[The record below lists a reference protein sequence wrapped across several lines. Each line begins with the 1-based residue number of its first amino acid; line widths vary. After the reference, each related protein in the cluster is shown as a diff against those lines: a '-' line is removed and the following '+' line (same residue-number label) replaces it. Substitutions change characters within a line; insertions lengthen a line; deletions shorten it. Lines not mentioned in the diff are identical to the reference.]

1 MRTMISPQEKAE
13 ELVDQMYYQIFDQ
26 RTPDTWEKSK
36 KCALIAVDN
45 ILNNFGTLT
54 DGKSHYCDYAAIKY
68 YEDVKQEIEN
78 L

>member
-1 MRTMISPQEKAE
+1 MTPQKKAE

-26 RTPDTWEKSK
+26 RTINPWYKAK

-45 ILNNFGTLT
+45 ILNNFGSLT
-54 DGKSHYCDYAAIKY
+54 DGKSHYCDYATIKY
-68 YEDVKQEIEN
+68 YEEVKQEIEK

>member
-1 MRTMISPQEKAE
+1 MISPQEQAE

-26 RTPDTWEKSK
+26 RTPDTWNKSK
-36 KCALIAVDN
+36 QCALVAVDN
-45 ILNNFGTLT
+45 ILNKFGALT

-68 YEDVKQEIEN
+68 YTQVKEAIEK

>member
-1 MRTMISPQEKAE
+1 MTPQEQAE

-26 RTPDTWEKSK
+26 RTPDTWNKSK
-36 KCALIAVDN
+36 QCALVAVDN
-45 ILNNFGTLT
+45 ILNKFGALT

-68 YEDVKQEIEN
+68 YTQVKEAIEK

>member
-1 MRTMISPQEKAE
+1 MTPQKKAE

-26 RTPDTWEKSK
+26 RTINPWYKAK

-45 ILNNFGTLT
+45 IINNFGSLT

-68 YEDVKQEIEN
+68 YEEVKQEIEN

>member
-1 MRTMISPQEKAE
+1 MISPQEQAE

-26 RTPDTWEKSK
+26 QTPDTWNKSK
-36 KCALIAVDN
+36 QCALVAVNN

-54 DGKSHYCDYAAIKY
+54 DGKPHYCDYAAIKY
-68 YEDVKQEIEN
+68 YTQVKEAIEK

>member
-1 MRTMISPQEKAE
+1 MISPQEQAE

-26 RTPDTWEKSK
+26 HTPDTWNKSK
-36 KCALIAVDN
+36 QCALVAVDN
-45 ILNNFGTLT
+45 ILNNFGALT

-68 YEDVKQEIEN
+68 YTQVKEAIEK